1 MSYKYIYIFYQI
13 RQQYEN
19 VDVVQR
25 SRIRREQTEFVESLE
40 DNDMVTISVSYTIFK
55 YIHVIYQNNFK
66 K

>member
-40 DNDMVTISVSYTIFK
+40 DNDMVTISVSYTVFK
-55 YIHVIYQNNFK
+55 YNRVICQNNLK

>member
-40 DNDMVTISVSYTIFK
+40 DNDMATISVSYTVFK
-55 YIHVIYQNNFK
+55 YNRVIYQNNLK